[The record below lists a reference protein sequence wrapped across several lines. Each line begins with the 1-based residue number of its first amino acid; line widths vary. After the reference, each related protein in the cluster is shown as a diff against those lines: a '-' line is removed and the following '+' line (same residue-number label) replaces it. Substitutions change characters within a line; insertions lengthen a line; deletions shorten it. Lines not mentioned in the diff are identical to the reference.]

1 MSVREKALLPVPQL
15 RRRTDALALGFS
27 STDDIKG
34 LDGLMGQ
41 DRAVRAVAFG
51 LSVPSKGYNLFVVG
65 SPGTGRTTYALRQL
79 QELAKGQPVPDDW
92 VYVYN
97 FKDAGHPIAIN
108 LAPGRGKELATRLET
123 LTEDLKIALSKAFEN
138 SQYEDN
144 KAQLVKEFQE
154 KVNEHMEGIRAWAQE
169 RGFSIK
175 RTPQGFVNIPLHKEL
190 GENGEETSRE
200 LQQEEFEGLS
210 DEEKKALQGVSEQ
223 ISQKTLEALRAIRD
237 LEKNL
242 KERIKELEAEICREA
257 IKPFLHELGESFSHE
272 GKLGEWI
279 GALTEDIISNFSM
292 FIAAARD
299 ENAELDFSR
308 YSVNVIVSNDPEDGA
323 PVIFETNP
331 TYYNSVGKV
340 EYESRQGYL
349 TTDFR
354 HIVGGAMHRANGGYL
369 LLEADEL
376 FRHFMSWD
384 AIKRVLKTGEI
395 SIENLGEQLGFIPVS
410 SLRPQPIPVCVKVV
424 IIGSRWIYHLLNL
437 YDPEFQKLFKIK
449 ADFDVDMPRTEY
461 TERDLAHF
469 VAGFV
474 QKEKLLPFSHE
485 GVAELVEWSARLS
498 GYQHRMTTRF
508 NRITEIVVEA
518 SAWAALDQQTLVGRE
533 DVRKAIGEK
542 FFRSNL
548 MEERIQRAYE
558 DGTIRIET
566 EGFRTGQ
573 INGLA
578 VVDMRDH
585 TFGHP
590 MRITVNVFMGQE
602 GVVNVER
609 EVKLTGPIH
618 NKGLLTLS
626 SYLGRTYA
634 QNMPLALSAHIAFEQ
649 AYDGIE
655 GDSASSTELYG
666 LLSAL
671 SECPI
676 DQSIAVTG
684 SVDQFGQIQPIGGVN
699 EKIEG
704 FFKYCKVRG
713 LTGRQ
718 GVIIPVQNVGHLML
732 HSEVIEAVNQ
742 GLFHVWAVATIDEG
756 IEILTGIPAGAAG
769 EDGAFPDDTIHG
781 KVMKR
786 LLGWMKRSAELKKE
800 FSGKGDKQKKED
812 EEAPQPPEGREN
824 SGDEDDENED
834 DEERSSR

>member
-175 RTPQGFVNIPLHKEL
+175 RTPQGFVNIPLRKEL

-200 LQQEEFEGLS
+200 LQQEEFENLS

-237 LEKNL
+237 LEKTL

-299 ENAELDFSR
+299 ENAEVDFSR
-308 YSVNVIVSNDPEDGA
+308 YSVNVIVSNDPENGA

-449 ADFDVDMPRTEY
+449 ADFDVDMPRTED

-474 QKEKLLPFSHE
+474 QKENLLPFSHE

-533 DVRKAIGEK
+533 GVRKAIGEK

-718 GVIIPVQNVGHLML
+718 GVIIPIQNVGHLML

-786 LLGWMKRSAELKKE
+786 LLGWMKRSAELKRE
-800 FSGKGDKQKKED
+800 LSGKGDKQKKED
-812 EEAPQPPEGREN
+812 EEAPQPPEGRDN
-824 SGDEDDENED
+824 SDDDGDENGD
-834 DEERSSR
+834 DEERSPR